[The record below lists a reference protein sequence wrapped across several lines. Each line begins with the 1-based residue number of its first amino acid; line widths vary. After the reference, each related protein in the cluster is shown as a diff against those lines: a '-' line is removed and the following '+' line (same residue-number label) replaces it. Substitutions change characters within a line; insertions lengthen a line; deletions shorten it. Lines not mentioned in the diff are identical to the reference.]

1 MRLIHAICAALLL
14 LAAPAAAELAREL
27 GWRDLAPGGEAIHNP
42 LADLTGDQKLDI
54 ETIAWARAERRRGEL
69 SEVSQEYEAA
79 VEMADALAG
88 QGLDVDALVEAYEAF
103 LAAVDAH
110 NQRVDGGLDGQ
121 LVRIPG
127 YALPLEFTGTA
138 VKEFL
143 LVPYFGA
150 CIHVP
155 PPPPNQM
162 VFVTLDRPYAI
173 TRLFD
178 PVWIT
183 GRMKVERGTRS
194 LSFVDGSAGL
204 ETGYTISG
212 RRIEPFER

>member
-1 MRLIHAICAALLL
+1 MRLIHVICAALLL

-27 GWRDLAPGGEAIHNP
+27 GWRDLAPGGESIVNP
-42 LADLTGDQKLDI
+42 LAQLTSDQRLDI
-54 ETIAWARAERRRGEL
+54 ETIAWARAERRRGDI
-69 SEVSQEYEAA
+69 SADSREYRAA
-79 VEMADALAG
+79 AGMADALAG
-88 QGLDVDALVEAYEAF
+88 EGLDVDALVRDYEAF
-103 LAAVDAH
+103 LGAVEAH
-110 NQRVDGGLDGQ
+110 HRRVDDSLHDQ
-121 LVRIPG
+121 VVRIPG
-127 YALPLEFTGTA
+127 YALPLEFTGVA

-194 LSFVDGSAGL
+194 LSFVDGRAGV
-204 ETGYTISG
+204 ETGYTIDGS
-212 RRIEPFER
+212 RIEPFER

>member
-14 LAAPAAAELAREL
+14 LATPAAAELAREL
-27 GWRDLAPGGEAIHNP
+27 GWRDLAPGGEGIVNP

-88 QGLDVDALVEAYEAF
+88 QGLDVDALVEDYEAF

-110 NQRVDGGLDGQ
+110 NRRVDGGLDGE

-127 YALPLEFTGTA
+127 YALPLEFTGVA

-194 LSFVDGSAGL
+194 LSFVDGRAGL

-212 RRIEPFER
+212 RKIEPFER